1 MAHFSLLKGTEAER
15 KQTGGIDPW
24 ACDLPLLLLPSAFVL
39 GYNQAD
45 PSGHAPAPPAL
56 HRILF
61 SHSAVTS
68 SWEDSSFGLTFP
80 LVVVMECTR
89 TPTPGVL
96 ILP

>member
-1 MAHFSLLKGTEAER
+1 MAHFSLLKETEAQQ
-15 KQTGGIDPW
+15 KQTRGIDPW

-56 HRILF
+56 HRRLF

-68 SWEDSSFGLTFP
+68 SWEDSSFDLTFP
-80 LVVVMECTR
+80 PVITKE
-89 TPTPGVL
+89 
-96 ILP
+96 